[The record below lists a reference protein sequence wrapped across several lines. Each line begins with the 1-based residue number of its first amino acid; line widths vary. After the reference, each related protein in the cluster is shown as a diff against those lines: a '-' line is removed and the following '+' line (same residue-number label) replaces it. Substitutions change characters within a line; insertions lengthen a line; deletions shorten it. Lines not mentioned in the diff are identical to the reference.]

1 VTARR
6 TAALLVAFLGVLVF
20 GTGAGAQTSSPSPA
34 GASGYAVSISAPDGS
49 SITGAGYVS
58 APPEAG
64 TSGSFGYPGDGFVVS
79 AGSESVSASADE
91 STGRAY
97 ASAEFSGI
105 SIFGGEI
112 TVGSLRAAVS
122 AGAAADFSDTS
133 LTNLTVLGQSVQAPA
148 PGLSMQLADWG
159 TLSVLREDSSVADGT
174 PPASHGS
181 VSGLTVYLTAD
192 HGRLLRGSTIRIGYA
207 DASGHG
213 PVAETTT
220 TATTTTTPATTGTEP
235 TTTETPTERTTPTNT
250 VPTITLPPT
259 LGRPKTTTEQ
269 GHETQPDVQPV
280 QRQHNGLPVRTSIP
294 DVTPKLTVGHYVFP
308 VYGPSAY
315 GDSFG
320 APRGDVSGGWHHG
333 DDIFAPLG
341 APILAVADGT
351 VFSVGWNDV
360 GGWRLWLRDTAGNEF
375 YYAHLS
381 AYTSLAVD
389 GRRVHAGDVLGFVG
403 NTGDAATTPFHLHFE
418 VHPVSLLFL
427 GYDGA
432 VNPTKY
438 LDAWKRLEDVR
449 IRAAVPFSLLPAA
462 AATNAPTPGAILIGS
477 SDISTANGLDPD
489 SLRRAM
495 NTTNLIEEAPKP
507 TVGDLPVPLPVLDR
521 A

>member
-1 VTARR
+1 MQPVTARP
-6 TAALLVAFLGVLVF
+6 TAALALTCF
-20 GTGAGAQTSSPSPA
+20 GLLLAGGATAATPSTLPPP
-34 GASGYAVSISAPDGS
+34 GASAYAVSVTGPDGS
-49 SITGAGYVS
+49 SIAGSGYVS

-64 TSGSFGYPGDGFVVS
+64 DQGSFAYPGDGFIVS
-79 AGSESVSASADE
+79 TGSQSVSASADE
-91 STGRAY
+91 TTGGADAR
-97 ASAEFSGI
+97 AEFSGV

-112 TVGSLRAAVS
+112 TVGTLSVAVTAA
-122 AGAAADFSDTS
+122 AAADFSATS
-133 LTNLTVLGQSVQAPA
+133 ITNLIVLGQSVQTPA
-148 PGLSMQLADWG
+148 PGLTLQLADWG
-159 TLSVLREDSSVADGT
+159 TLSVLRESSSQDASV
-174 PPASHGS
+174 PASHGN
-181 VSGLTVYLTAD
+181 VSGLVVHLDAD
-192 HGRLLRGSTIRIGYA
+192 HGRLLRGSTIRVGFG

-213 PVAETTT
+213 PVSETTT
-220 TATTTTTPATTGTEP
+220 TTTTGSTTEP
-235 TTTETPTERTTPTNT
+235 TPTPTAPEPGTPEQGTS
-250 VPTITLPPT
+250 VPTVTLPSS
-259 LGRPKTTTEQ
+259 LGRPTAKTPR
-269 GHETQPDVQPV
+269 GHETQQNAQKV
-280 QRQHNGLPVRTSIP
+280 RRRNSLPVRVSIP
-294 DVTPKLTVGHYVFP
+294 NVTPKLTAGHYVFP

-315 GDSFG
+315 GDTFG

-351 VFSVGWNDV
+351 VFSVGWNDL

-381 AYTSLAVD
+381 AYTALAVD
-389 GRRVHAGDVLGFVG
+389 GRHVHAGDVLGFVG

-438 LDAWKRLEDVR
+438 LDAWKRLEDIR
-449 IRAAVPFSLLPAA
+449 IRAAVPFSLLPVDAVS
-462 AATNAPTPGAILIGS
+462 NAPTPGAILLES
-477 SDISTANGLDPD
+477 SDISTASGLDPG

-495 NTTNLIEEAPKP
+495 NAKPIQSVPKA
-507 TVGDLPVPLPVLDR
+507 TVGELPVPLPVLDR

>member
-6 TAALLVAFLGVLVF
+6 TAALLAACLGVLS
-20 GTGAGAQTSSPSPA
+20 GSASASAQSSSPPPP
-34 GASGYAVSISAPDGS
+34 GASAYAVSISGPDGS
-49 SITGAGYVS
+49 SITGSGYVS

-64 TSGSFGYPGDGFVVS
+64 TSGAFGYPGDGYIVS
-79 AGSESVSASADE
+79 TGSQSVSASADE

-112 TVGSLRAAVS
+112 TVGSLRATVS
-122 AGAAADFSDTS
+122 AGEAADFSETS
-133 LTNLTVLGQSVQAPA
+133 ITNLTVLGQSVQTPA
-148 PGLSMQLADWG
+148 PGLSLSLADWG
-159 TLSVLREDSSVADGT
+159 SLSVLREGSSVADGT
-174 PPASHGS
+174 PPSSHGS
-181 VSGLTVYLTAD
+181 ISGLVVYLTAD
-192 HGRLLRGSTIRIGYA
+192 HGRLLRGSTIRVGYA

-220 TATTTTTPATTGTEP
+220 TTP
-235 TTTETPTERTTPTNT
+235 TTTESTTTETTTELTAPEET
-250 VPTITLPPT
+250 VPTITLPPN
-259 LGRPKTTTEQ
+259 LGRPTTTTEP
-269 GHETQPDVQPV
+269 GGSETQPDAQQV
-280 QRQHNGLPVRTSIP
+280 QRHNGLPVRTSIP
-294 DVTPKLTVGHYVFP
+294 DVTPRLTAGHYVFP

-351 VFSVGWNDV
+351 VFSVGWNDI
-360 GGWRLWLRDTAGNEF
+360 GGWRLWLRDSAGNEF

-381 AYTSLAVD
+381 AYTALAVD
-389 GRRVHAGDVLGFVG
+389 GRHVHAGDVLGFVG

-432 VNPTKY
+432 VNPTQY
-438 LDAWKRLEDVR
+438 LDAWKRLEDIR

-462 AATNAPTPGAILIGS
+462 AVSNAPTPGAILISS

-495 NTTNLIEEAPKP
+495 NTTRLIQEVPKP

>member
-1 VTARR
+1 MAAVTARR
-6 TAALLVAFLGVLVF
+6 TAALLLACLGVILV
-20 GTGAGAQTSSPSPA
+20 GSSAAAQTAPPA
-34 GASGYAVSISAPDGS
+34 PPGASGYAVAVSGPDGS

-64 TSGSFGYPGDGFVVS
+64 SSGSFGYPGDGFIVS
-79 AGSESVSASADE
+79 TGSESVSASADA

-122 AGAAADFSDTS
+122 AGAAADFSETS
-133 LTNLTVLGQSVQAPA
+133 ITNLTVLGQSVQTPA
-148 PGLSMQLADWG
+148 PGLSLQLADWG
-159 TLSVLREDSSVADGT
+159 TLSVLREGSSVADGS
-174 PPASHGS
+174 PPTSHGS
-181 VSGLTVYLTAD
+181 VSGLVVYLSAD
-192 HGRLLRGSTIRIGYA
+192 HGRLLRGSTIRVGYA

-220 TATTTTTPATTGTEP
+220 TTATATTTTDATTAASPTEP
-235 TTTETPTERTTPTNT
+235 TPSES

-259 LGRPKTTTEQ
+259 LGRPKAIPEQ
-269 GHETQPDVQPV
+269 GPETQPDAPQVP
-280 QRQHNGLPVRTSIP
+280 RRHGLPVRASIP
-294 DVTPKLTVGHYVFP
+294 DVTPKLTAGHYVFP

-341 APILAVADGT
+341 APLLAVADGT
-351 VFSVGWNDV
+351 VFSVGWNDI

-381 AYTSLAVD
+381 AYTSLAVN

-432 VNPTKY
+432 VNPTRY
-438 LDAWKRLEDVR
+438 LDAWKRLEDIK

-462 AATNAPTPGAILIGS
+462 AVSNAPTPGAILIGS

-495 NTTNLIEEAPKP
+495 NTRNLIEEAPKP
-507 TVGDLPVPLPVLDR
+507 TVGELPVPLPVLDR

>member
-1 VTARR
+1 MRTVTARR
-6 TAALLVAFLGVLVF
+6 TAALLLACLGVLLV
-20 GTGAGAQTSSPSPA
+20 GPSAGAQTSPPPPP
-34 GASGYAVSISAPDGS
+34 GASGYAVSISGPDGS
-49 SITGAGYVS
+49 SITGSGYVS

-64 TSGSFGYPGDGFVVS
+64 TSGGFGYPGDGFIVS
-79 AGSESVSASADE
+79 TGSQSVSASADAT
-91 STGRAY
+91 TGRAY

-122 AGAAADFSDTS
+122 AGAAADFSETYI
-133 LTNLTVLGQSVQAPA
+133 TNLTVLGQSVQSPA
-148 PGLSMQLADWG
+148 AGLSLQLADWG
-159 TLSVLREDSSVADGT
+159 TLSVLREGSSVADGT

-192 HGRLLRGSTIRIGYA
+192 HGRLLRGSTIRVGYA

-220 TATTTTTPATTGTEP
+220 TTTTTTTTSGTEP
-235 TTTETPTERTTPTNT
+235 TTTETPTEPTTPTES

-259 LGRPKTTTEQ
+259 LGRPKATTEQ
-269 GHETQPDVQPV
+269 GQETQPGTTQV
-280 QRQHNGLPVRTSIP
+280 RRRNGLPVRVSIP
-294 DVTPKLTVGHYVFP
+294 DVTPKLTAGHYVFP

-315 GDSFG
+315 GDTFG

-360 GGWRLWLRDTAGNEF
+360 GGWRLWLRDTQGNEF

-403 NTGDAATTPFHLHFE
+403 NTGDAATTPFPLHFE

-432 VNPTKY
+432 VNPTQY
-438 LDAWKRLEDVR
+438 LDAWKRLEDIR

-462 AATNAPTPGAILIGS
+462 AISNAPTPGAILIGS

-495 NTTNLIEEAPKP
+495 NTTNLIEEAPRP